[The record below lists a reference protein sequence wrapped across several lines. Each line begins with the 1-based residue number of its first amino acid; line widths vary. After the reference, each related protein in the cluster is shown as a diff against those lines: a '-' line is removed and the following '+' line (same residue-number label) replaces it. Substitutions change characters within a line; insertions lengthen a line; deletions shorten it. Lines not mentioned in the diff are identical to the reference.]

1 MQPSLLLTRKEQY
14 SKPQDYNTSYPL
26 LLGGL
31 GFGSNCSSIGQVE
44 QGSDNPCHIEDKID
58 VRVME
63 KLPEWRPSS
72 SGSGKEIAA
81 ISMSSSAESS
91 ASLLLLHWNRKCHW
105 STSGGSCLV
114 LSHPVFLTPGTNPSP
129 SLFPGSTLLF
139 GIAIGMILSRALLG
153 LQISTFF
160 TNICGHVSEGA
171 CVHAN
176 SL

>member
-1 MQPSLLLTRKEQY
+1 MQPSLLLNRRGQY
-14 SKPQDYNTSYPL
+14 SKSQDYNTSYPL

-44 QGSDNPCHIEDKID
+44 QGSGNPCHIEDKID

-63 KLPEWRPSS
+63 KLPELIPSS
-72 SGSGKEIAA
+72 SGSGKEMAA
-81 ISMSSSAESS
+81 LTMSNSAERS
-91 ASLLLLHWNRKCHW
+91 ASLPLLHWNRKCHW

-114 LSHPVFLTPGTNPSP
+114 LSHPELTPGTNPSP
-129 SLFPGSTLLF
+129 SLFPGSTPLVGLAM
-139 GIAIGMILSRALLG
+139 GTILSGALLG

-171 CVHAN
+171 CVHAK